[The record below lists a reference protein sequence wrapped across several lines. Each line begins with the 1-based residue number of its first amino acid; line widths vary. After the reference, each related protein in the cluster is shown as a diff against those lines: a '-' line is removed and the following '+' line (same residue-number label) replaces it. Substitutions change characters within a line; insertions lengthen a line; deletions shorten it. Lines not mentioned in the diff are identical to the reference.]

1 MTLPG
6 LSIVIPAS
14 NEEAYLGECLDSLL
28 SQVTSADTHAPVQ
41 IVVVANGCHDATPA
55 IAADRAAAFARRGWG
70 LEVLELPAGGKP
82 GALNAGDRA
91 AVHDARLYLDADIRV
106 GANMLALLIPM
117 LSQDRAVYAGGR
129 LRVVPPRSTV
139 SRLYARF
146 WSQLPFLTEG
156 VSGAGLFAVNAIGR
170 RRWDR
175 FPDIIA
181 DDAFVRACFS
191 DNERVLVPEDYF
203 WPMAEGFTQLVRT
216 RRRQNRGM
224 TQLLEQFP
232 ELSKTTGTRATASAV
247 LGRAISDP
255 FGFAVYMAINLSTKL
270 RNSGNEFTR
279 GR

>member
-1 MTLPG
+1 MTVPG

-14 NEEAYLGECLDSLL
+14 NEEAFLGACLDSLL
-28 SQVTSADTHAPVQ
+28 AQDMHARTPAPVQ
-41 IVVVANGCHDATPA
+41 IVVVANGCRDATPA
-55 IAADRAAAFARRGWG
+55 IAAGRVAAFARRGWR
-70 LEVLELPAGGKP
+70 LDVLELPAGGKP
-82 GALNAGDRA
+82 GALNAGDSA

-106 GANMLALLIPM
+106 GANMLALLVPM
-117 LSQDRAVYAGGR
+117 LAQDRAVYAGGR

-139 SRLYARF
+139 SHLYARF
-146 WSQLPFLTEG
+146 WSRLPFMTEG

-191 DNERVLVPEDYF
+191 DDERMLVPEDYF

-224 TQLLEQFP
+224 AQLLEQFP
-232 ELSKTTGTRATASAV
+232 ELSQTTGARPAASAV
-247 LGRAISDP
+247 LGIAMSDP
-255 FGFAVYMAINLSTKL
+255 FGFAVYMGVNLSTKL